1 MMDLDHCDYDL
12 ANEVMDCCERRFK
25 VRDITERR
33 RHGYLV
39 HARHV
44 AVWVI
49 RQMTDL
55 SLPEIGRMFD
65 VHHTTILNS
74 IRQVEKIP
82 KLFDRARVLQ
92 GLVTTQLERDKL

>member
-1 MMDLDHCDYDL
+1 MDLDHCDYDV
-12 ANEVMDCCERRFK
+12 ANEVMDLCERRFK

-33 RHGYLV
+33 RLGYLV

-65 VHHTTILNS
+65 AHHTTILNS

-82 KLFDRARVLQ
+82 KLFDRARVIQ
-92 GLVTTQLERDKL
+92 GLVTTELQKDKL